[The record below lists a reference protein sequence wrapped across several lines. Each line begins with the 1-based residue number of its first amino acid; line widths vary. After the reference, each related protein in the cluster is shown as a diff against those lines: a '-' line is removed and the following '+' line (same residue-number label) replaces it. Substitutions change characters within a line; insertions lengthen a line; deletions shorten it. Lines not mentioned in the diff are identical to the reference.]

1 MPSAQGGDLFI
12 VDNSDTDWKVLQ
24 YLQGWAPY
32 AHTIDI
38 ATGFFEAGALLALD
52 GAWQKVDHLRIL
64 MGDETSRRTRRLLL
78 EGVTLAGRN
87 LDQSIEEIKTR
98 DDFLTGLPGILEGL
112 KSRRIE
118 CKVYK
123 SGKFHAKAYISH
135 AREAVIGSAALVGS
149 SNFTVPGLTDNV
161 ELNVQIK
168 GREVELLQEWYERHW
183 QDAEDITDQVIR
195 IVERHVQERTP
206 FEVYARAMHEYFRN
220 ATESDQHW
228 EESGSK
234 MFGVLDRYQ
243 QDGYHNLL
251 KIGSAFG
258 GALLCDG
265 VGLGKTFIGL
275 MLIERLVVRE
285 QKNVVLMAPKA
296 AMDSVWRPA
305 IRRHLPHLS
314 GGAFSNI
321 FELAHTDLM
330 VERHQ
335 EAIAAAT
342 SRAHAVIIDEA
353 HHFRNPGPKGD
364 ATPAGAAVQD
374 AKGRIVGEG
383 RSGPSRYRRLFDL
396 IGNGDGR
403 PPKSVFMLTAT
414 PINNRLADLRHL
426 IELFSRCKEEHFRDR
441 LGISNVRAH
450 FNQMEKRLDQ
460 VAGRRPTDEAE
471 PTDLQEAAQVLAA
484 DRLVHSVVVQRS
496 RAFVRAQQ
504 NTLGRAIAA
513 FPKREPPQVAH
524 YSLKKVYGRLLDSID
539 AAFKSDKPLFS
550 LAIYY
555 PLAFYKGPDT
565 SIDPFSQNAQKQVVS
580 LIRTQF
586 LKRFESSVTAF
597 ERSCERLLTK
607 LLAWVTVHAET
618 DSEDRQLEQWKGR
631 HADMIGYVQS
641 HQMEL
646 FGGEDNDEAD
656 DDLVPEEMLED
667 VERLSR
673 SEYDVPAIFGETMQ
687 DLDQIAAFIDQL
699 RKFKPTNDD
708 KLKSLVKLL
717 KTDKVLSSQKV
728 MIFTEFADTARYLEE
743 HLKAADIEGVE
754 RVDSATQG
762 KHRIDV
768 IQRFAPYYNEL
779 SSPELLKKGK
789 KEIRVLIS
797 TDVLSEGL
805 NLQDSTRL
813 INYDIH
819 WNPVRLMQR
828 IGRVDRRLNPGTEA
842 RLVTD
847 HPECAATRGKILFWN
862 FLPPDELNELLSLY
876 SCVTHKTLRISK
888 TLGIE
893 GGKLIRHDDDYED
906 LKHFNETYE
915 GTPSQE
921 EQMRLELDRLF
932 AADPK
937 LEEQLK
943 ALPGRIFTG
952 RRHPKAGT
960 RAVFFC
966 FRMPER
972 TTSSTGTASQPGT
985 EEWST
990 DKGPCR
996 WYLYDLAQTGA
1007 AAIVENP
1014 TDIVQ
1019 IIRCTPDEPRHCTM
1033 EKPTLSEIRKKI
1045 ETHIRNTYLKQIDAQ
1060 ANAPKPLLKCWMELT

>member
-1 MPSAQGGDLFI
+1 MPSPQGGDLFI
-12 VDNSDTDWKVLQ
+12 VDNSDSDWKVLQ
-24 YLQGWAPY
+24 YLRGWSPY
-32 AHTIDI
+32 AHTIDV

-78 EGVTLAGRN
+78 EGIALAGRT
-87 LDQSIEEIKTR
+87 LDLSIEDMKTK
-98 DDFLTGLPGILEGL
+98 DDFLSGLPAILEGL
-112 KSRRIE
+112 RSRRIE

-149 SNFTVPGLTDNV
+149 SNFTLPGLTDNV

-168 GREVELLQEWYERHW
+168 GREVELLQEWYEKHW
-183 QDAEDITDQVIR
+183 QDAEDITDHVLR
-195 IVERHVQERTP
+195 IVERQVQERTP

-228 EESGSK
+228 EQSGSK
-234 MFGVLDRYQ
+234 MFSVLDRYQ

-251 KIGSAFG
+251 KVGAAFG

-285 QKNVVLMAPKA
+285 RKNVVLMAPKA

-305 IRRHLPHLS
+305 IRRYLPHLS

-364 ATPAGAAVQD
+364 TSAAGAALQD
-374 AKGRIVGEG
+374 ATGRILGEG
-383 RSGPSRYRRLFDL
+383 RSGPSRYRKLFDL
-396 IGNGDGR
+396 ISNGEGR

-426 IELFSRCKEEHFRDR
+426 IELFSRCKEDHFRDR
-441 LGISNVRAH
+441 LGITNVRAH
-450 FNQMEKRLDQ
+450 FNQMEKQLDKA
-460 VAGRRPTDEAE
+460 AGRRPTDQTE
-471 PTDLQEAAQVLAA
+471 PTDLQEAAQVLSR
-484 DRLVHSVVVQRS
+484 DRLVHALVVQRS

-504 NTLGRAIAA
+504 NTLGRATAA
-513 FPKREPPQVAH
+513 FPRREPPQSAS
-524 YSLKKVYGRLLDSID
+524 YSLKKVYGRLLESID
-539 AAFKSDKPLFS
+539 TAFKSTKPLFS

-555 PLAFYKGPDT
+555 PLAFYKGADT
-565 SIDPFSQNAQKQVVS
+565 SIDPFSKNAQIQVVS

-597 ERSCERLLTK
+597 ERSCERLLLK
-607 LLAWVTVHAET
+607 LLAWVTLHAET
-618 DSEDRQLEQWKGR
+618 TSEKRQLEQWKGR
-631 HADMIGYVQS
+631 HADVIGYVRE
-641 HQMEL
+641 HQLEL
-646 FGGEDNDEAD
+646 FGTEENDEASE
-656 DDLVPEEMLED
+656 DLIPEEMLED
-667 VERLSR
+667 VEKLDRTD
-673 SEYDVPAIFGETMQ
+673 YDVPAIFGETLQ
-687 DLDQIAAFIDQL
+687 DLDQIADFLNQL
-699 RKFKPTNDD
+699 RKFKPANDD
-708 KLKSLVKLL
+708 KLKSLIRLL

-743 HLKAADIEGVE
+743 NLKAAGIAGVE
-754 RVDSATQG
+754 RVDSSTQG
-762 KHRIDV
+762 KSRIDV
-768 IQRFAPYYNEL
+768 IQRFAPYYNGL
-779 SSPELLKKGK
+779 SSPELTLAGK
-789 KEIRVLIS
+789 AEIRVLIS

-828 IGRVDRRLNPGTEA
+828 IGRVDRRLNPETEA
-842 RLVTD
+842 RLVAD

-893 GGKLIRHDDDYED
+893 GGKLIHQDDDYED
-906 LKHFNETYE
+906 LKHFNEIYE

-937 LEEQLK
+937 LEEHLR
-943 ALPGRIFTG
+943 ALPGRIFSG
-952 RRHPKAGT
+952 REHPRPGT
-960 RAVFFC
+960 RALFFC

-972 TTSSTGTASQPGT
+972 TTAAAT
-985 EEWST
+985 EAGREAPEQWST
-990 DKGPCR
+990 DTGPCR
-996 WYLYDLAQTGA
+996 WYLYDLAQTGPSS
-1007 AAIVENP
+1007 IIENVP
-1014 TDIVQ
+1014 EIAD
-1019 IIRCTPDEPRHCTM
+1019 IIRCKPDQPRHCTV
-1033 EKPTLSEIRKKI
+1033 ERPLLSEIRRKV
-1045 ETHIRNTYLKQIDAQ
+1045 ETHIKNTYLKQIQ
-1060 ANAPKPLLKCWMELT
+1060 APVEAPKPVLKCWMELT

>member
-1 MPSAQGGDLFI
+1 MPTPQGGDLFI

-24 YLQGWAPY
+24 YLQGWSPY

-78 EGVTLAGRN
+78 EGVALAGRT
-87 LDQSIEEIKTR
+87 LDLSIEDIKTK
-98 DDFLTGLPGILEGL
+98 DDFLSGLPAILEGL

-183 QDAEDITDQVIR
+183 QDAEDITDEVVR
-195 IVERHVQERTP
+195 IVERHVRERSP
-206 FEVYARAMHEYFRN
+206 FEVYARALHEYFRN
-220 ATESDQHW
+220 ATESDTYW
-228 EESGSK
+228 EENNSR
-234 MFGVLDRYQ
+234 MFGILDRYQ

-251 KIGSAFG
+251 KIGAAFG

-275 MLIERLVVRE
+275 MLIERLIVKER
-285 QKNVVLMAPKA
+285 KKVVLMAPKA
-296 AMDSVWRPA
+296 AMESVWKPA
-305 IRRHLPHLS
+305 IDRYLSHLS
-314 GGAFSNI
+314 GPYTSI
-321 FELAHTDLM
+321 FKLAHTDLM
-330 VERHQ
+330 VERLQ
-335 EAIAAAT
+335 DDIRAAT
-342 SRAHAVIIDEA
+342 GQAHAVIIDEA

-374 AKGRIVGEG
+374 ATGRILGEG
-383 RSGPSRYRRLFDL
+383 RSGPSRYRKLFDL
-396 IGNGDGR
+396 IGNGEGR

-414 PINNRLADLRHL
+414 PINNRLSDLRHL
-426 IELFSRCKEEHFRDR
+426 IELFSRRKEDHFRDR

-460 VAGRRPTDEAE
+460 VAGRKPSDETE
-471 PTDLQEAAQVLAA
+471 PTDLQEATQVLAS
-484 DRLVHSVVVQRS
+484 DRLVHAVVVQRS

-504 NTLGRAIAA
+504 NTLGRAVAA

-539 AAFKSDKPLFS
+539 TAFKSDKPLFS
-550 LAIYY
+550 LAMYY

-565 SIDPFSQNAQKQVVS
+565 TIDPFSQNAQKQVVS

-618 DSEDRQLEQWKGR
+618 ASEKRQLEQWKGR
-631 HADMIGYVQS
+631 HADMIGYVHA

-656 DDLVPEEMLED
+656 DDLVPEEMLAEVD
-667 VERLSR
+667 LLKR
-673 SEYDVPAIFGETMQ
+673 SEYDVPAILGETMQ

-699 RKFKPTNDD
+699 RKFKPSNDD

-754 RVDSATQG
+754 RVDSSTQG
-762 KHRIDV
+762 KNRVDV
-768 IQRFAPYYNEL
+768 IQRFAPYYNGL
-779 SSPELLKKGK
+779 SSPELAKKGK
-789 KEIRVLIS
+789 QEIRVLIS

-805 NLQDSTRL
+805 NLQDATRL

-828 IGRVDRRLNPGTEA
+828 IGRVDRRLNPGTETSLIA
-842 RLVTD
+842 D

-893 GGKLIRHDDDYED
+893 GGKLIRHDDEYED
-906 LKHFNETYE
+906 LKHFNESYE

-937 LEEQLK
+937 LEEHLR
-943 ALPGRIFTG
+943 ALPGRIFSG
-952 RRHPKAGT
+952 REHPKPGT
-960 RAVFFC
+960 RALFLC

-972 TTSSTGTASQPGT
+972 TTAAAT
-985 EEWST
+985 EAGREAPEQWST
-990 DKGPCR
+990 DTGPCR
-996 WYLYDLAQTGA
+996 WYLYDLAQTGPSS
-1007 AAIVENP
+1007 IIENVP
-1014 TDIVQ
+1014 EIAD
-1019 IIRCTPDEPRHCTM
+1019 IIRCKPDQPRHCTV
-1033 EKPTLSEIRKKI
+1033 ERPLLTEIRRKV
-1045 ETHIRNTYLKQIDAQ
+1045 ETHIKNTYLKQIQ
-1060 ANAPKPLLKCWMELT
+1060 APVDAPKPVLKCWMELT